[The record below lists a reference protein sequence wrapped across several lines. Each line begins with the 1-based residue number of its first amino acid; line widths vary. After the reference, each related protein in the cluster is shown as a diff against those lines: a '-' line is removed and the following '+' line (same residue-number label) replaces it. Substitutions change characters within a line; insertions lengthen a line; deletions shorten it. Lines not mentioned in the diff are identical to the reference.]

1 MNVRDLFRPSCNFV
15 QPRAQF
21 TCSGGQTF
29 SELYGV
35 DHATIIRAIA
45 VIWTAPSTKKS
56 VIRRN
61 PALGSFFSYNFLS
74 FFTLSGLGEQHDPGG
89 RLSASILAEGR
100 LERQFSLS
108 DLG

>member
-1 MNVRDLFRPSCNFV
+1 MSAIYSGLPVISFSRALSSPSC
-15 QPRAQF
+15 
-21 TCSGGQTF
+21 GGRTF
-29 SELYGV
+29 SELHGV
-35 DHATIIRAIA
+35 DHATTIRAIA
-45 VIWTAPSTKKS
+45 VIWTAPPTKKS

-89 RLSASILAEGR
+89 RLSVSILAEGR
-100 LERQFSLS
+100 LKRQFAVS